1 MSLKIL
7 IVDDEV
13 AVALFLKTI
22 IEQIPD
28 TTVVAIADRG
38 QQALR
43 QFEIHQPQVVFLDI
57 DMPGM
62 NGLEVAHLLAKKNE
76 NIYFVFATAYPDYA
90 LQAFEIYSFD
100 YILKPFNEER
110 IKKTLRKIKKQMNPS
125 SYALNKETTIIVEQ
139 GGQKI
144 FLKPGEIHYIES
156 RKPKVKIKTRDNAY
170 IITGDLK
177 TLEHELRKHGFFRS
191 HRGYLVNLKQIKE
204 IVPAGYTFQ
213 IILLSGDKVLLSR
226 QQKVQ
231 LLEELKKTNNN

>member
-1 MSLKIL
+1 MSLKVL
-7 IVDDEV
+7 IVDDEA

-22 IEQIPD
+22 IEQTPD

-62 NGLEVAHLLAKKNE
+62 NGLEVAHLLAQNHE

-110 IKKTLRKIKKQMNPS
+110 IKKTLRKIKKHMNPS
-125 SYALNKETTIIVEQ
+125 SYALKKETTIMVEQ

-144 FLKPGEIHYIES
+144 FLKPDEIHYIES
-156 RKPKVKIKTRDNAY
+156 RKPKVKITTQDNAY

-177 TLEHELRKHGFFRS
+177 NLEHLLKKYSFFRS

-226 QQKVQ
+226 QQKMQ